1 MIRVVFLAWATIAH
15 LLLLAS
21 AAGAQSIE
29 VARAAYAEGRF
40 IEAADLAE
48 ALGTS
53 EGYGLAAQSLTI
65 QSYYI
70 AEDDVKQALFD
81 HALLLAQEAVRADV
95 TNPEAHLQLSR
106 VMGRYAQT
114 IGVLEAAGYA
124 EKVSEAIDTTLRL
137 DPAMAAA
144 HLSLAM
150 WHAEVVGRVGRLMA
164 NMLYGATEE
173 DALACYE
180 RALKLAPNEKVVHLE
195 YALGLLL
202 LDDDENREQA
212 RDLLARATEMP
223 SKDAFDYIIHQ
234 RAVERL
240 AILDSQ

>member
-1 MIRVVFLAWATIAH
+1 
-15 LLLLAS
+15 
-21 AAGAQSIE
+21 
-29 VARAAYAEGRF
+29 
-40 IEAADLAE
+40 
-48 ALGTS
+48 
-53 EGYGLAAQSLTI
+53 
-65 QSYYI
+65 
-70 AEDDVKQALFD
+70 
-81 HALLLAQEAVRADV
+81 
-95 TNPEAHLQLSR
+95 
-106 VMGRYAQT
+106 
-114 IGVLEAAGYA
+114 
-124 EKVSEAIDTTLRL
+124 
-137 DPAMAAA
+137 
-144 HLSLAM
+144 
-150 WHAEVVGRVGRLMA
+150 MA